1 MKKFTSFLIICLALS
16 AVSAVYGGGNTDT
29 KAPAPGTASAAWAPD
44 RDFTIRVPFAAGDAM
59 DIAVRIAGQGL
70 ERTYGKNTIVKNMTG
85 ANGTIAGNDLLSVA
99 AAPTELMAG
108 GIAMFVLAP
117 LFNKGISLKL
127 EDYKMVSGL
136 ISEDWFFC
144 VNTTKTGIK
153 NWSEFVNYTKNNRTI
168 FSARP
173 PGSAGHMLATA
184 LFGEAGLSVEHF
196 ATDTSAKDIQAILTG
211 DAACTLLGT
220 VLVEKFVGAPGDVI
234 TPIAVFSEDPS
245 VKIRNYQVPSVKSLG
260 FDITFKTLNFLF
272 TRASVDQSAV
282 DNIYKSI
289 VAYYDTPEFKA
300 QAEKISFVPN
310 TYDGARVQKIVEN
323 SRDMCKRIYDKYYT
337 R

>member
-1 MKKFTSFLIICLALS
+1 MKKFTSFLIICLVLS
-16 AVSAVYGGGNTDT
+16 AVSVVYGGGNTDT
-29 KAPAPGTASAAWAPD
+29 KAPASGTASVAWTPD
-44 RDFTIRVPFAAGDAM
+44 RDFTIRVPFAAGDIM
-59 DIAVRIAGQGL
+59 DVATRIAGKGL

-136 ISEDWFFC
+136 ISEDWFLC

-153 NWSEFVNYTKNNRTI
+153 NWTEFVNYTKNNRMI
-168 FSARP
+168 FSARA

-184 LFGEAGLSVEHF
+184 MFGEAGIKAEHL
-196 ATDTSAKDIQAILTG
+196 ATDTAAKDVQAILTG
-211 DAACTLLGT
+211 DAGCTLLT
-220 VLVEKFVGAPGDVI
+220 TAQTEKFVGAPGDVI

-245 VKIRNYQVPSVKSLG
+245 VQIGNYQVPSIKSLG
-260 FDITFKTLNFLF
+260 FDIAFKTFNFLF

-282 DNIYKSI
+282 DSIYKSLI
-289 VAYYDTPEFKA
+289 DYYATPEFKA
-300 QAEKISFVPN
+300 QAEKINFVPD
-310 TYDGARVQKIVEN
+310 TSDGATAQKILEN
-323 SRDMCKRIYDKYYT
+323 ARDMCKRFYDKYYA